1 MDALIGSTGFVG
13 GTLARQ
19 HGFAAAFN
27 SQTIDQARGGA
38 FDTVV
43 CAAAPGSMFEANRF
57 PDRDRARIDNLIDHL
72 STLKAETF
80 VLVSTIAVLAE
91 GGLEADETA
100 DRFETEK
107 AYGRHRRD
115 LEVFCANH
123 FPRCLIVRA
132 PALFGSGLKKN
143 FLFDI
148 LNPTPSMLNAARLA
162 ELQAALPAGV
172 SQSLARFYA
181 WDEALDLFV
190 LDRPAFDATGER
202 RACEAAIIK
211 AGMPAAVFTN
221 PASTFQYYGVSQLW
235 ADIGRGRA
243 RGLEVLHL
251 APAPLQAGALFTTL
265 TGQAPPASPAPVHQ
279 EDMRTLHADL
289 WGRTGPYISDP
300 PEILAAL
307 KAFHES
313 ARAPA

>member
-1 MDALIGSTGFVG
+1 MDALIGATGFVG
-13 GTLARQ
+13 GALSAQ
-19 HGFAAAFN
+19 HDFKAAFN
-27 SQTIDQARGGA
+27 SRTIDQARGGA

-57 PDRDRARIDNLIDHL
+57 PKRDRARIDNLIDHL

-91 GGLEADETA
+91 GGLQADETA

-107 AYGRHRRD
+107 AYGRHRRA
-115 LEVFCANH
+115 LEVFCADH
-123 FPRCLIVRA
+123 FRRCLIVRA
-132 PALFGSGLKKN
+132 PALFGPGLKKN

-162 ELQAALPAGV
+162 ELQAALAPGV
-172 SQSLARFYA
+172 SQSLARFYV

-190 LDRPAFDATGER
+190 LDRPSFNASGER
-202 RACEAAIIK
+202 PACDAAIIE
-211 AGMPAAVFTN
+211 AGAPAAVFTN

-235 ADIGRGRA
+235 ADIGRGREG
-243 RGLEVLHL
+243 GLEVLHL
-251 APAPLQAGALFTTL
+251 APAPLQAGAVFTHL
-265 TGQAPPASPAPVHQ
+265 SGQAPPASAAPIHH
-279 EDMRTLHADL
+279 EDMRTLHAAL

-300 PEILAAL
+300 PEILHAL
-307 KAFHES
+307 KRFHDS
-313 ARAPA
+313 AKAPA